1 MAGLKKQK
9 NEQVPVEL
17 TADGATITLDASAW
31 QQFIDSLESPA
42 REIPE
47 LIDLFRAKAP
57 WD

>member
-1 MAGLKKQK
+1 MSELKKK
-9 NEQVPVEL
+9 KSRPAGVEL
-17 TADGATITLDASAW
+17 TADGATITLDSGAW
-31 QQFIDSLESPA
+31 QQFIDALESPA